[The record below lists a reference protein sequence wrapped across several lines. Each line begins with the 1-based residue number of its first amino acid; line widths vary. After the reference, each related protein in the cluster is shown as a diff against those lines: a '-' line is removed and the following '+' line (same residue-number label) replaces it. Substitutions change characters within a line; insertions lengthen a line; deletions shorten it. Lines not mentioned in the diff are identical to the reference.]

1 MSSIVLTGDTSGAI
15 TVSAPAVAGTNTIT
29 MPASSGTL
37 AIGDSTGSVI
47 EELHSLC
54 NGTDLRGRATIT
66 NVTGVQNLTTTYAVA
81 TGSEVT
87 NYTPPVGT
95 TMVIYEY
102 NFYIG
107 YANTIGGISHYRFYY
122 STDGSTYIEAESLRR
137 NHFAYY
143 GGSNPIFRVP
153 IILGASTG
161 VANDA
166 ILTDVRPTLYLKW
179 ETREYGSGNQQKLH
193 ATRYWDGADVSIF
206 SKPQVMIKAIV

>member
-37 AIGDSTGSVI
+37 AIDSTGSVI

-54 NGTDLRGRATIT
+54 NGTDLRSRATIT

-81 TGSEVT
+81 TGSQVT

-107 YANTIGGISHYRFYY
+107 YVENGGISHYRFYY
-122 STDGSTYIEAESLRR
+122 STDCSTYIEAESFRR
-137 NHFAYY
+137 NHF
-143 GGSNPIFRVP
+143 SSV
-153 IILGASTG
+153 
-161 VANDA
+161 
-166 ILTDVRPTLYLKW
+166 
-179 ETREYGSGNQQKLH
+179 LH
-193 ATRYWDGADVSIF
+193 LR
-206 SKPQVMIKAIV
+206 Q

>member
-1 MSSIVLTGDTSGAI
+1 MSSIVLTGDTSGTV

-66 NVTGVQNLTTTYAVA
+66 SVTGVQDLTTTYAVA

-95 TMVIYEY
+95 TMVVYEW
-102 NFYIG
+102 NFYLSHVD
-107 YANTIGGISHYRFYY
+107 IGGISHWRFYY
-122 STDGSTYIEAESLRR
+122 STDGNTYIEAESFRR
-137 NHFAYY
+137 TYFSYY
-143 GGSNPIFRVP
+143 AGSNPIFRVP

-179 ETREYGSGNQQKLH
+179 EVREYGSGNEQKLH
-193 ATRYWDGADVSIF
+193 TTIYFDGSSSAIL

>member
-95 TMVIYEY
+95 TMVIYEW

-107 YANTIGGISHYRFYY
+107 YVENGGISHYRFYY
-122 STDGSTYIEAESLRR
+122 STDGSTYIEAESFRR
-137 NHFAYY
+137 NHFSYY
-143 GGSNPIFRVP
+143 AGSNPIFRVP

-179 ETREYGSGNQQKLH
+179 EVREYGSGNEQKLH
-193 ATRYWDGADVSIF
+193 TTTYWDGASVSVL